1 MLDDEDHGDDND
13 YDDGGGGGAATEYEY
28 KENDE
33 DDIYDDESNI
43 KNEDAFN
50 DDDLNKIDD
59 LIDNDLDEENVLFTK
74 RTAGNKRKLN
84 EIDTKVWRE
93 HNNNNNNSNKTNKI
107 KEDNDIGSTAKVQ
120 KTFIDGMLKLK
131 RNQSA
136 SPSNISST
144 VNSPSSPDLS
154 PNSYQLSLSSSA
166 FTTKC
171 NNNNNN
177 KKSTA
182 ASNPSDHFSL
192 IVKNTANS
200 IDNKS
205 LSCECL
211 QIEAVSKNCIYFLK
225 QTQVRFIVMFKN
237 YKLNYLVFV
246 CVYPLNSDFI
256 FMKSWI

>member
-1 MLDDEDHGDDND
+1 MNDDQEDEESDQMLDDEDDDDDDDDDDND

-144 VNSPSSPDLS
+144 LNSPSLFR
-154 PNSYQLSLSSSA
+154 LI
-166 FTTKC
+166 TKFL
-171 NNNNNN
+171 
-177 KKSTA
+177 
-182 ASNPSDHFSL
+182 PIVL
-192 IVKNTANS
+192 I
-200 IDNKS
+200 I
-205 LSCECL
+205 
-211 QIEAVSKNCIYFLK
+211 IGI
-225 QTQVRFIVMFKN
+225 
-237 YKLNYLVFV
+237 
-246 CVYPLNSDFI
+246 
-256 FMKSWI
+256 

>member
-1 MLDDEDHGDDND
+1 
-13 YDDGGGGGAATEYEY
+13 
-28 KENDE
+28 
-33 DDIYDDESNI
+33 
-43 KNEDAFN
+43 
-50 DDDLNKIDD
+50 
-59 LIDNDLDEENVLFTK
+59 
-74 RTAGNKRKLN
+74 
-84 EIDTKVWRE
+84 
-93 HNNNNNNSNKTNKI
+93 
-107 KEDNDIGSTAKVQ
+107 
-120 KTFIDGMLKLK
+120 MLKLK

-171 NNNNNN
+171 NNNNNNNNN

-225 QTQVRFIVMFKN
+225 QTRVRFIVIFKIIN
-237 YKLNYLVFV
+237 
-246 CVYPLNSDFI
+246 
-256 FMKSWI
+256 